1 MNAQRGVALIMWM
14 FIVLLVFFAIAAVL
28 GYTQFEQNTEL
39 RDELELERL
48 KVEQAEANLTKRIQ
62 ERRDRDEILGFGGSA
77 TTMANLDTTNDQLAR
92 LRGKFPTVTEADTTL
107 EAALTGVEKA
117 YDDMKTS
124 AANWK
129 GQYEAAKQAEQAAT
143 DEAQAIADQKD
154 SEIDQLN
161 ADLDAEK
168 ARAARAQGQAQDTID
183 QQRNRISTLESSIA
197 DLTETTK
204 REKNELTNQLMAMDA
219 RIEEINT
226 RNRIIREKSGP
237 DGTVVNADEA
247 LGLVYLDIGA
257 EHGLKRGTPF
267 KVWSYGKGKQKVAK
281 GTIEVREV
289 RGDYAVAGVT
299 STVDPLNPIGK
310 GDKVSNVYFDRGKAP
325 EFVFLGQI
333 PGRYNNEE
341 AARILRSR
349 GAVVADK
356 VTANTDFLVV
366 GRQATSSGTEE
377 ELEDS
382 EPFKRA
388 VLYGVE
394 LLRGEELVQYI
405 QY

>member
-28 GYTQFEQNTEL
+28 GYTQFQRVTEL
-39 RDELELERL
+39 EDELALEML
-48 KVEQAEANLTKRIQ
+48 KTEQAEANVQKRVA
-62 ERRDRDEILGFGGSA
+62 ERIERDEILGFGGSA
-77 TTMANLDTTNDQLAR
+77 TAMANVDTTKDQLAR
-92 LRGKFPTVTEADTTL
+92 LRGKFPTLTEADTTL
-107 EAALTGVEKA
+107 ESALNGIEKA
-117 YDDMKTS
+117 YDDMKAS

-154 SEIDQLN
+154 GEIDQLN

-168 ARAARAQGQAQDTID
+168 ARAARAQGQSQGTID
-183 QQRNRISTLESSIA
+183 QQRNRISELETTVA
-197 DLTETTK
+197 DLQETTK
-204 REKNELTNQLMAMDA
+204 REKNELTNRLMAMDA

-237 DGTVVNADEA
+237 DGSVVNADEA

-289 RGDYAVAGVT
+289 HSDYSVAGVT
-299 STVDPLNPIGK
+299 STVDALNPIGK

-325 EFVFLGQI
+325 EFVFLGQL

-341 AARILRSR
+341 AARILRAR
-349 GAVVADK
+349 GAIVADK

-382 EPFKRA
+382 EAFKLA
-388 VLYGVE
+388 TQYGVE
-394 LLRGEELVQYI
+394 LLRGSELGEYI
-405 QY
+405 GY